1 MLRLDHLVALTST
14 RGRSAAGLPPATSV
28 AATRRLAASGRAVG
42 LVFGPER
49 SGLTTE
55 ELLECDARWSL
66 PTEPSFPTMN
76 LAQAVAVALAL
87 LRGARRRPGADA
99 ESEPATGSA
108 ARKLF
113 SEVRR
118 VLEARFPDRRKRPDV
133 VDELLSLLRRAGPTR
148 REAELLLA
156 ALAGGRKKGK

>member
-1 MLRLDHLVALTST
+1 M
-14 RGRSAAGLPPATSV
+14 
-28 AATRRLAASGRAVG
+28 ASGRSVG

-55 ELLECDARWSL
+55 ELLECDSRWGL
-66 PTEPSFPTMN
+66 PTERSFPTMN

-87 LRGARRRPGADA
+87 VRGTGRRRAPDT
-99 ESEPATGSA
+99 EELPATGRA

-113 SEVRR
+113 AEVRR
-118 VLEARFPDRRKRPDV
+118 VLEARFPDRRRRPDV
-133 VDELLSLLRRAGPTR
+133 VDELVSLLRRAGPTR

-156 ALAGGRKKGK
+156 ALAGGRKKGT